1 MKSKLEIRKFAVEKA
16 VEVMGVGTP
25 SKDVVAKA
33 QEIEI
38 YITGNA
44 ELPEVYDSDT
54 AVSYMFSKGFEKVLG
69 TLANVV
75 EKES

>member
-1 MKSKLEIRKFAVEKA
+1 MKSKIEIRTFAVEKA
-16 VEVMGVGTP
+16 VAVMGVGTP

-33 QEIEI
+33 KEIES
-38 YITGNA
+38 YIIGSA
-44 ELPEVYDSDT
+44 ELPEVYDSDA
-54 AVSYMFSKGFEKVLG
+54 AVSNMFSKGFEKVLG